1 MALSVTGKTHFTTHI
16 SRNSLRSM
24 DIESFYEQNEARRES
39 AEFEFGSEWTDASDN
54 EYELSWVE
62 ATGELYLMVEP
73 EAIVNEDIF
82 GDFLVSDEVVSD
94 LTVVVIG
101 KVASL
106 AALEDTLQGW
116 EDAML
121 EENSLE
127 WLYERY
133 PED

>member
-1 MALSVTGKTHFTTHI
+1 MPVSVPAKTHSTTHI
-16 SRNSLRSM
+16 ARNSLRPM

-82 GDFLVSDEVVSD
+82 GDFLVSDEEISD

-101 KVASL
+101 KAASL

-121 EENSLE
+121 DENSLE
-127 WLYERY
+127 WLYERF
-133 PED
+133 PQD

>member
-101 KVASL
+101 KVVSL